1 MSLWLKYRFCM
12 LKRRIKSLMSEID
25 HERTTLNHRSNLY
38 HDGRLNV
45 DSLMEEYSKERMN
58 RIYQI
63 KKELVKLR
71 QIDKSKSK

>member
-1 MSLWLKYRFCM
+1 M
-12 LKRRIKSLMSEID
+12 LKRRIKSLMSEMD

-45 DSLMEEYSKERMN
+45 DSMIEEYSKDRMIK
-58 RIYQI
+58 IYQI
-63 KKELVKLR
+63 KRELVKLR